1 MNDTAELGLRRRRLR
16 SAAALLLLLALAVLA
31 FFRLGKPMLRLVS
44 EPEFFRGWVQE
55 RGIWGRVAYVG
66 MMMLQVIV
74 AFIPGEPLE
83 IAAGYAFGAVEG
95 TLLCMGAA
103 TLGSL
108 AVFFLV
114 RRFGARLAEL
124 FFSKEKLRSLRFLQ
138 SSRRRNILFLIVFSI
153 PGTPKDLLCYFAGL
167 TDMKPG
173 VWLLICSLG
182 RIPSIVSS
190 TVGGDALGSRSYLF
204 AIAVFAAGLALSGAG
219 LLAYRRIRQRHSTE
233 KKESEDTAE
242 PTEKGA

>member
-1 MNDTAELGLRRRRLR
+1 MNNTKGLSLRRRRIC
-16 SAAALLLLLALAVLA
+16 SAAALFLLLALAGLI
-31 FFRLGKPMLRLVS
+31 FFRVGKPMLRLVS
-44 EPEFFRGWVQE
+44 EPEFFRGWVQQ

-74 AFIPGEPLE
+74 ALIPGEPLE
-83 IAAGYAFGAVEG
+83 IAAGYAFGALEG

-103 TLGSL
+103 TLGSM

-114 RRFGARLAEL
+114 RRFGVRLAEL
-124 FFSKEKLRSLRFLQ
+124 FFSREKLRSLRFLQ
-138 SSRRRNILFLIVFSI
+138 SSRRRNILFLLIFSI

-167 TDMKPG
+167 TDIKPG
-173 VWLLICSLG
+173 IWLLICSLG
-182 RIPSIVSS
+182 RIPSIISS

-204 AIAVFAAGLALSGAG
+204 AAAVFAASLAVSGAG
-219 LLAYRRIRQRHSTE
+219 LLAYRRIQQRHSAG
-233 KKESEDTAE
+233 KKELEEASE